1 MPQHPALV
9 PGRVA
14 VVTGGASGI
23 GLAAARRFAGMGLK
37 VVVGDRPGEAL
48 EAVRAE
54 LGGQGEAVAI
64 DVSRAEDL
72 VRLREAAQALGDV
85 AVVMNNA
92 GVGGGGKP
100 WENPEGWARV
110 LGVNL
115 FGVLNGVQAF
125 APGMI
130 ARGLPGL

>member
-1 MPQHPALV
+1 PHRRGPRRLRGAARAVAGARPRSRAQSRRADRSIPMPQHPALV

-85 AVVMNNA
+85 AVVMN
-92 GVGGGGKP
+92 
-100 WENPEGWARV
+100 
-110 LGVNL
+110 
-115 FGVLNGVQAF
+115 
-125 APGMI
+125 
-130 ARGLPGL
+130 